1 MTKVKRR
8 VLGPNGT
15 MQTVDFEI
23 KSATE
28 TEPGNPELVEA
39 EETLM
44 KEVGENLVKED
55 NGVKPVGEL
64 KPLAEM
70 TVKELK
76 ANAEALGLKF
86 KKTAKKAELIE
97 LLNTSV
103 EDEL

>member
-28 TEPGNPELVEA
+28 TAPGNPELVEA

-44 KEVGENLVKED
+44 KEVGENLVKE
-55 NGVKPVGEL
+55 GESKL
-64 KPLAEM
+64 WADM

-76 ANAEALGLKF
+76 ATADALGIKF
-86 KKTAKKAELIE
+86 KKTAKKAELVE

>member
-1 MTKVKRR
+1 MAKVKRR

-23 KSATE
+23 KGTTE
-28 TEPGNPELVEA
+28 TAPSKPELVEA
-39 EETLM
+39 EETLI
-44 KEVGENLVKED
+44 KEVGENLVKE
-55 NGVKPVGEL
+55 GEL
-64 KPLAEM
+64 KPLEEM

-76 ANAEALGLKF
+76 ANAEALGIEF

-97 LLNTSV
+97 LLAPTSE